1 LESVEFT
8 KKAVDLLDD
17 KKALDII
24 SLDVRK
30 VTTLTDFFII
40 CSGTSDRHRKALA
53 DNLQDMAEKN
63 GMETLSKEGYGK
75 ADWILLDYGHAVV
88 NIFSG
93 AAREKFN
100 LERLWSDG
108 RLADMRTS
116 KDREEEK

>member
-1 LESVEFT
+1 MESIEFT
-8 KKAVDLLDD
+8 KKAVDLLDE
-17 KKALDII
+17 KKAMDII
-24 SLDVRK
+24 SIDVRK

-53 DNLQDMAEKN
+53 DNFQEMAEKA
-63 GMETLSKEGYGK
+63 GVEMLSKEGYTK
-75 ADWILLDYGHAVV
+75 ADWILLDYGFVVV

-108 RLADMRTS
+108 NLSDMRNP
-116 KDREEEK
+116 KDREERK